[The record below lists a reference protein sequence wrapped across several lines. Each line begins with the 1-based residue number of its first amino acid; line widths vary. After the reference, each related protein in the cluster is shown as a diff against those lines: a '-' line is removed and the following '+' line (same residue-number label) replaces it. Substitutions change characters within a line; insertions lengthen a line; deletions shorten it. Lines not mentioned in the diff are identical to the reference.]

1 MATNGLAA
9 AKTALINR
17 TLHQIMEVINFDE
30 VKNWENLKK
39 ILLWANVSFE
49 EHSKTYKTKHFASSS
64 KKIKINK

>member
-17 TLHQIMEVINFDE
+17 KLHQIIEVINLDE

-39 ILLWANVSFE
+39 ILLWVNVSFE
-49 EHSKTYKTKHFASSS
+49 EHNKT
-64 KKIKINK
+64 